1 MPPVHDP
8 KQHTENHHPAKD
20 QHAVIH
26 PLDARIDLDRPH
38 GPKGSEDR
46 VHNRDDGDG
55 NAPTAEFEG
64 TPGDFRVRGAEALV
78 QHDGC
83 GEDEGGVVASH
94 DEGDEGAEADG
105 GADVY
110 EGEEEVDDCCGADGV
125 EGEVGA
131 FVNLRSSC

>member
-8 KQHTENHHPAKD
+8 EQHTENHDPAKD

-26 PLDARIDLDRPH
+26 PLDARIDLHRPH

-64 TPGDFRVRGAEALV
+64 TPGDFRVRGAETLIE
-78 QHDGC
+78 HDGC
-83 GEDEGGVVASH
+83 GENEGGVVASY

-110 EGEEEVDDCCGADGV
+110 EGKE
-125 EGEVGA
+125 
-131 FVNLRSSC
+131 